1 MPWQGL
7 ILFANL
13 FFRGIFVI
21 YIKRIKTDSLKTG
34 ADMAILVVGG
44 AGYIGSHAVR
54 ELRAQGRDVLVFDNL
69 EQGNSPAI
77 GDTPFFKGDLLKK
90 ADVQKVFQ
98 KHAIDA
104 VLHCAARGLIG
115 ESMEMPE
122 RYYETN
128 LSGTLNLLTV
138 MHAAGVKNL
147 VFCSS
152 GAVYG
157 EPERI
162 PIDED
167 HAQSPISVYGHTK
180 QCVEKMLEWFA
191 AIYGL
196 KSVVFRCFNA
206 AGADPSGQIGEL
218 HANETHLI
226 PLAIDVAMGHRD
238 YVPLFGTD
246 YPTRD
251 GSCVRD
257 YVHVCDIAD
266 AHIRALDWL
275 AADKPPAV
283 FNLGRGSGVSVREI
297 VEAVEK
303 VSGKKI
309 PLQAEPR
316 RPGDPAILIA
326 QSREAKQKLGW
337 KPRFTDIT
345 SIIETAWQWQTG
357 AAKTWS

>member
-1 MPWQGL
+1 
-7 ILFANL
+7 
-13 FFRGIFVI
+13 
-21 YIKRIKTDSLKTG
+21 
-34 ADMAILVVGG
+34 MAILVVGG
-44 AGYIGSHAVR
+44 AGYLGSHAVR
-54 ELRAQGRDVLVFDNL
+54 ALREAGRDVVVFDNL
-69 EQGNSPAI
+69 EQGHRQAI
-77 GDTPFFKGDLLKK
+77 AEAAFIQGDMRLK

-98 KHAIDA
+98 THAIDA
-104 VLHCAARGLIG
+104 VMHCAACALVG
-115 ESMEMPE
+115 ESMQIPE

-128 LSGTLNLLTV
+128 VSGTLNLLTA
-138 MHAAGVKNL
+138 MHDAGIKRL
-147 VFCSS
+147 VFSSS

-167 HAQSPISVYGHTK
+167 HQQSPISVYGHTK
-180 QCVEKMLEWFA
+180 VCVEKMLEWFD

-196 KSVVFRCFNA
+196 KSVVLRCFNA
-206 AGADPSGQIGEL
+206 AGADPSGRIGEV
-218 HANETHLI
+218 HARETHLI
-226 PLAIDVAMGHRD
+226 PLAIEAAMGGRD
-238 YVPLFGTD
+238 YLPLFGAD

-275 AADKPPAV
+275 AAGKPSAV

-309 PLQAEPR
+309 ALQAEPR
-316 RPGDPAILIA
+316 RSGDPAILIA
-326 QSREAKQKLGW
+326 GCNAAKQELGW
-337 KPRFTDIT
+337 KPGFKDIT
-345 SIIETAWQWQTG
+345 AIIETALQWQTG
-357 AAKTWS
+357 PARNWS